1 MKSLMPFRS
10 LLREEKTLIMACHEK
25 DGCMKR
31 GWNRNILL
39 ISSPGNVL
47 HEQNDAQLRKIRYCI
62 EEKGCRQ
69 IIITG
74 NYHTEAVEYILKD
87 ALAQPLIADL
97 TFNLHPFSIQY
108 KTNKAFF
115 EKALLELNIVQQ
127 CNALLAYDFIQE
139 RVQQKKLT
147 VMGVLRATK
156 GTEALQVFYNG
167 ISYNQIIS
175 CN

>member
-25 DGCMKR
+25 DDCVKR
-31 GWNRNILL
+31 GWNKNILL

-47 HEQNDAQLRKIRYCI
+47 YAHNEAQIQKIRYYI
-62 EEKGCRQ
+62 EERGCRQ

-74 NYHTEAVEYILKD
+74 NHHNEAVEYIMKD
-87 ALAQPLIADL
+87 TLALPLVAHL
-97 TFNLHPFSIQY
+97 TFNLHPFSFQY

-127 CNALLAYDFIQE
+127 CNVLLACDFIQK
-139 RVQQKKLT
+139 RIWQNQLT
-147 VMGVLRATK
+147 IIGILRT
-156 GTEALQVFYNG
+156 TEGAETLQVFYNG
-167 ISYNQIIS
+167 IAYNRIIS
-175 CN
+175 HN